1 MPAVRTASVAAL
13 CLLLSGC
20 GSSEPRSPLILGKE
34 GANALPGP
42 RTLTASQ
49 QRALKDVITSSGAV
63 CDAIDRTLLRDVD
76 ATGQAETWDV
86 RCAEGPYTV
95 NLFAD
100 GTAAQVQRCFGWI
113 ADGCSDG
120 YSRRRFGQNPS
131 RRAPAGE
138 LNPDLGKLLEPMTAK
153 DGKAD

>member
-13 CLLLSGC
+13 CLLLFGC

-42 RTLTASQ
+42 RTLTSAQ
-49 QRALKDVITSSGAV
+49 TRALKEVIASAGRP
-63 CDAIDRTLLRDVD
+63 CDEIEGTFLRDTRAD
-76 ATGQAETWDV
+76 GSSESWDV
-86 RCAEGPYTV
+86 RCGGGDGFSV
-95 NLFAD
+95 MIFAD
-100 GTAAQVQRCFGWI
+100 GSPAVVTPCFNQFLDGSCGRGRYRERQRSG
-113 ADGCSDG
+113 
-120 YSRRRFGQNPS
+120 PS
-131 RRAPAGE
+131 GE